1 MFLPG
6 SSDGCNTIR
15 FGLLSFY
22 FCLFGDVQR
31 AVSEGTRFHHEGT
44 IMGRQGDVSARD
56 LDVIWEG
63 E

>member
-22 FCLFGDVQR
+22 SCLFGAVHRQLNFI
-31 AVSEGTRFHHEGT
+31 VSEGTRFVRFHHEGDY
-44 IMGRQGDVSARD
+44 GPPG
-56 LDVIWEG
+56 
-63 E
+63 